1 MLLGR
6 FALRYGG
13 HSLLYCVS
21 SKVSLGIVFWPGS
34 RWVRR
39 SAGAPLRTGPCQAR
53 RSAVSPSGM
62 PFAQNPV
69 GRAVRQEP
77 RWPRLFFRKMHKKP
91 TLLSQNS
98 RNVSKGR

>member
-6 FALRYGG
+6 FALRCGG

-21 SKVSLGIVFWPGS
+21 PRAPLGIVFWPGS

-39 SAGAPLRTGPCQAR
+39 SAEAPLHTESCQAR
-53 RSAVSPSGM
+53 RSAVAPSGM

-69 GRAVRQEP
+69 RTRRSTGAS
-77 RWPRLFFRKMHKKP
+77 LGALIF
-91 TLLSQNS
+91 
-98 RNVSKGR
+98 